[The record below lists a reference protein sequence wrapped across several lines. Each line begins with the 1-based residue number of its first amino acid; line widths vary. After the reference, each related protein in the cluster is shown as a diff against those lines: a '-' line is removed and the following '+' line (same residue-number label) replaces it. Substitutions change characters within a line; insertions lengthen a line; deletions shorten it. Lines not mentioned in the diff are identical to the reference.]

1 MVPRV
6 FHEYTLVSV
15 VILTTHPPTHTHT
28 HPHTP
33 THTHTHTH
41 IGETTRRQQALRTAC
56 DSLYTALQRANS
68 NPDPTEY
75 YSFASE
81 IAAVRQ
87 ASQGD
92 HFILSML
99 DSIPQAAFNGL
110 QSEAGLK
117 ERFRKVKR
125 ICRRVALV
133 PESGGGIGTYV
144 LSFIQSLLTISAWT
158 STAVGRVTPSN
169 KMDTF
174 DLLNQA
180 DVQLS
185 RSNLEGA
192 VQAANCLQGE
202 PRRVAQDWLRNARLY
217 LETRQAVEL
226 ISQYIAATSISIVQ

>member
-1 MVPRV
+1 M
-6 FHEYTLVSV
+6 YA
-15 VILTTHPPTHTHT
+15 
-28 HPHTP
+28 
-33 THTHTHTH
+33 
-41 IGETTRRQQALRTAC
+41 GETTQRQQGLRTAC
-56 DSLYTALQRANS
+56 DALNTALQRANS

-81 IAAVRQ
+81 IAAVRE
-87 ASQGD
+87 ASKGD

-99 DSIPQAAFNGL
+99 DSIPRAALSGI

-133 PESGGGIGTYV
+133 PETGGGVGTYI

-158 STAVGRVTPSN
+158 STAVEGVTPSD

-174 DLLNQA
+174 DLLSQA
-180 DVQLS
+180 GVQLR

-192 VQAANCLQGE
+192 VRAANCLQGE
-202 PRRVAQDWLRNARLY
+202 PRRVAQDWLKDARLY

-226 ISQYIAATSISIVQ
+226 ISQYIAATSISIVL